1 MTRSLQPYKLTCE
14 THYMDVR
21 TDIRVDGTSRM
32 SLTHFATGAG
42 HALGETY
49 RELVPH
55 ERIRYTDTFDDPKLP
70 GKMETTVILR

>member
-1 MTRSLQPYKLTCE
+1 
-14 THYMDVR
+14 MDVR